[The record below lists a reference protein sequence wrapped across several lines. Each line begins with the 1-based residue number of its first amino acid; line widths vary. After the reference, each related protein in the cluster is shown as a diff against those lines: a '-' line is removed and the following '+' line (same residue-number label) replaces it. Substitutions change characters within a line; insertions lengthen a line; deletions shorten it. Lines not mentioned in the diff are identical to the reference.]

1 MPKKTRT
8 ALAPSRQRSII
19 AVMSDP
25 HANYKFGLMRTG
37 IRLDPED
44 EGEDDWYPSSTPTQR
59 MLWGWQVE
67 DREAIVALADGDRMG
82 FLLAGDVGH
91 GTLLP
96 DNTRVSPRLS
106 DEYAIATDFLLPWAQ
121 LPNMA
126 WMRFVHGTGV
136 HSMRRGSAE
145 LLVAKQLRDLTSK
158 DIAAWY
164 HMDLRVDGITIDVAH
179 KGPTTGVRVWLE
191 GNEVRYYVRSLM
203 LKFLVDG
210 ERPPDIVL
218 RGHYHD
224 RIIEDIHVHTRKA
237 TFRTWGVVC
246 PANSLFIDDY
256 TKSATKS
263 KEFMTA
269 GMLAIEVIDGRI
281 VDIHDFSHV
290 ADIRR
295 HEVISRGGE

>member
-1 MPKKTRT
+1 MK
-8 ALAPSRQRSII
+8 PSVKRSLKRSIKRSII

-25 HANYKFGLMRTG
+25 HANYLYGLMRTG
-37 IRLDPED
+37 IVLDPRDEQED
-44 EGEDDWYPSSTPTQR
+44 AWLVESTPTQR
-59 MLWGWQVE
+59 MLWDWQVA
-67 DREAIVALADGDRMG
+67 DYEAIVALAAGDRMG

-91 GTLLP
+91 GTFLP
-96 DNTRVSPRLS
+96 DNTRVSTRLS
-106 DEYAIATDFLLPWAQ
+106 DEYAIAVDFLLPWAQ

-126 WMRFVHGTGV
+126 WMRFVHGSGV
-136 HSMRRGSAE
+136 HSMKRGSAE
-145 LLVAKQLRDLTSK
+145 LLVAQELRDRTGK
-158 DIAAWY
+158 DIRAWY
-164 HMDLRVDGITIDVAH
+164 HLDLRVDGLMLDVAH
-179 KGPTTGVRVWLE
+179 KGPPTGSRVWLE
-191 GNEVRYYVRSLM
+191 GNEVRYYTRSLM

-210 ERPPDIVL
+210 ERPPDAVL

-224 RIIEDIHVHTRKA
+224 RILELVHIHTRKE
-237 TFRTWGVVC
+237 TYRTWGVIC
-246 PANSLFIDDY
+246 PANALFIDDY

-295 HEVISRGGE
+295 HEVIDRGDA